1 MADVICGD
9 CGAPMTLRR
18 SAMGPFWG
26 CTRWPA
32 CPGKHGAHPDGR
44 PKGVPGD
51 AATRAAR
58 IRAHEAFDPIWKGGT
73 MSRGAAYRWLTQAMG
88 AARHVH
94 IGELGAEDCERVVVL
109 CAERAGG
116 DHG

>member
-9 CGAPMTLRR
+9 CGAPMVLRR

-58 IRAHEAFDPIWKGGT
+58 IRAHEAFDPLWKGGELT
-73 MSRGAAYRWLTQAMG
+73 RRQAYSWLAKAMG
-88 AARHVH
+88 KSPIH

-109 CAERAGG
+109 CAERTGG
-116 DHG
+116 PRG